1 MFSKVV
7 LYEFKKSTSRRV
19 EPNEEPNKEPN
30 KEPSPAFAVAFALVA
45 SSGLNCSKQVV
56 LASFARLCPGHS
68 NGAR

>member
-1 MFSKVV
+1 MV
-7 LYEFKKSTSRRV
+7 LYEFKKSTNSSEEQRV
-19 EPNEEPNKEPN
+19 EPNKEPN

-45 SSGLNCSKQVV
+45 SSGLDCSKQVV

>member
-7 LYEFKKSTSRRV
+7 VYEFKKSTSRRV
-19 EPNEEPNKEPN
+19 EPNKEPN